1 MMMFGLCRACRDGL
15 SLRLLSRSNALGGE
29 EGRPE
34 NPVGMHKNKINKLR
48 ALFLSIFPLLFPL
61 FVSLWF
67 ACMDG
72 GEGGLLA
79 PLIDLLVLIAHL
91 ILHIHH

>member
-15 SLRLLSRSNALGGE
+15 SLLLLSRSNALGGE

-48 ALFLSIFPLLFPL
+48 ALLCTLLLLLVRSFLIYVCGCSL
-61 FVSLWF
+61 FVFVGIGW
-67 ACMDG
+67 G
-72 GEGGLLA
+72 REGGREVYL
-79 PLIDLLVLIAHL
+79 PL
-91 ILHIHH
+91 